1 MAGGRSLS
9 TENDFLRGLA
19 LAPGLQTHGQRVAH
33 RNSTHSFALD
43 KTFRFID
50 GMTKERATVRLRS
63 SAGPEESRVWEKR
76 SRSASNLLRNHHV
89 LLCHPERSRGI
100 CSSPD
105 LSWECEVPGHPL
117 TGMPTYW
124 TTKVMLI
131 MCCGPAALLEAVT
144 ETV

>member
-50 GMTKERATVRLRS
+50 GMT
-63 SAGPEESRVWEKR
+63 ESRGALRGKGRCAAVQNKGPSFPRCLWPRRFFASSLPPPIDFEAT
-76 SRSASNLLRNHHV
+76 SRNTR
-89 LLCHPERSRGI
+89 EREQ
-100 CSSPD
+100 P
-105 LSWECEVPGHPL
+105 H
-117 TGMPTYW
+117 
-124 TTKVMLI
+124 
-131 MCCGPAALLEAVT
+131 
-144 ETV
+144 

>member
-50 GMTKERATVRLRS
+50 GMTRRGQHFSKERGA
-63 SAGPEESRVWEKR
+63 EM
-76 SRSASNLLRNHHV
+76 LLSLCSV
-89 LLCHPERSRGI
+89 LLHENRALNLVIPSINRKVLSRANEWVE
-100 CSSPD
+100 
-105 LSWECEVPGHPL
+105 LR
-117 TGMPTYW
+117 
-124 TTKVMLI
+124 
-131 MCCGPAALLEAVT
+131 
-144 ETV
+144 